1 MLADDFQAR
10 CQATKPRRFAPR
22 HNGKC
27 GSHRFV
33 RSPAGISRASYS
45 PVRLAP
51 VTPAA
56 DLPSS
61 CHFASDKGKVSVL
74 RTFGLSTVYV
84 ASSVQLMPAS
94 LLPCLVCLKKWC
106 ETHQT
111 LQQGR
116 QALVSTGRRSLAVQC
131 RRGPLL
137 SPRHAAGAVL
147 ARLRPAGSVSS
158 SIAVVA
164 AVRLQLPVSHRLGAS
179 WLD

>member
-1 MLADDFQAR
+1 MTSRIKAKWR
-10 CQATKPRRFAPR
+10 RHPRRFAPR
-22 HNGKC
+22 HQML
-27 GSHRFV
+27 
-33 RSPAGISRASYS
+33 RSLAGRHQSCQPAAGATQ
-45 PVRLAP
+45 A

-61 CHFASDKGKVSVL
+61 CHYAKDKGNVCWNDS
-74 RTFGLSTVYV
+74 FGLSTIYV
-84 ASSVQLMPAS
+84 ASSLQLQPAA

-116 QALVSTGRRSLAVQC
+116 QALVSTGRHSLAALAVS

-147 ARLRPAGSVSS
+147 ARVRPAGSVSVQRCRGGS
-158 SIAVVA
+158 RSCSATCQSPA
-164 AVRLQLPVSHRLGAS
+164 GCAGKC
-179 WLD
+179 D